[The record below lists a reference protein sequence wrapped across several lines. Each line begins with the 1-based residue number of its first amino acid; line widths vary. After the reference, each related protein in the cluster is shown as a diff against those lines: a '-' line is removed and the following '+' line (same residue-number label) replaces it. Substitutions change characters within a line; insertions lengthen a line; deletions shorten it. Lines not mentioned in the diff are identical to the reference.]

1 MENKIFAYM
10 RISTNH
16 KTQKTDRQRQ
26 AIIEYSICNGFNI
39 DEFVS
44 DIITGGTK
52 ADNRPNYHNMKKQLR
67 NGDTLIISDIDRLG
81 RNADDVIV
89 EIKDLQSKGI
99 RVVALDVPFL
109 NDWEKMNDDSLSK
122 MIIDIF
128 VTLKAHMAQQEK
140 EKIHDR
146 VMQGLGVEAGKKQL
160 ADHIQHQ
167 FEIGKPVEINGELYW
182 MKDAKQ
188 NLMDIMNDI
197 ESAWN
202 EEHGVKKFIVPLKHP
217 YKEITRKVIIEAETA
232 EQAMINVLLE
242 FEQGCGWI
250 VDTDYENY
258 KRLRE

>member
-16 KTQKTDRQRQ
+16 KTQKTDRQKQ
-26 AIIEYSICNGFNI
+26 VIIEYSICNGFNI

-67 NGDTLIISDIDRLG
+67 NGDVLVISDIDRLG

-89 EIKDLQSKGI
+89 EIKDLQSRGI

-128 VTLKAHMAQQEK
+128 VTLKVHIALQEK

-146 VMQGLGVEAGKKQL
+146 VMQGLDVAKKKGKKLGRPATGVPKEFIKEYNKFQSGEYGS
-160 ADHIQHQ
+160 ISVVQ
-167 FEIGKPVEINGELYW
+167 FAKLQGIAVSTFYKYVRILKGK
-182 MKDAKQ
+182 
-188 NLMDIMNDI
+188 
-197 ESAWN
+197 
-202 EEHGVKKFIVPLKHP
+202 
-217 YKEITRKVIIEAETA
+217 
-232 EQAMINVLLE
+232 
-242 FEQGCGWI
+242 
-250 VDTDYENY
+250 
-258 KRLRE
+258 

>member
-1 MENKIFAYM
+1 M

-16 KTQKTDRQRQ
+16 QKTDRQKQ
-26 AIIEYSICNGFNI
+26 TIIEYSMKNGFNI

-44 DIITGGTK
+44 DVITGGTK

-67 NGDTLIISDIDRLG
+67 NGDTLIVSDIDRLG

-128 VTLKAHMAQQEK
+128 VTLKAHIAQQEK

-146 VMQGLGVEAGKKQL
+146 VMQGLEVARAKGKKLGRPPTGVPKEFIKEYNKLQSGEYGN
-160 ADHIQHQ
+160 ISVVQ
-167 FEIGKPVEINGELYW
+167 F
-182 MKDAKQ
+182 
-188 NLMDIMNDI
+188 
-197 ESAWN
+197 
-202 EEHGVKKFIVPLKHP
+202 VKLQGIAVSTF
-217 YKEITRKVIIEAETA
+217 YKYVGILNRK
-232 EQAMINVLLE
+232 
-242 FEQGCGWI
+242 
-250 VDTDYENY
+250 
-258 KRLRE
+258 

>member
-16 KTQKTDRQRQ
+16 KNQKLDRQKQ
-26 AIIEYSICNGFNI
+26 AITEYSVNNGFGI
-39 DEFVS
+39 DEFIS

-52 ADNRPNYHNMKKQLR
+52 AENRPNYHNMKKQLR
-67 NGDTLIISDIDRLG
+67 NGDVLVVSDIDRLG

-128 VTLKAHMAQQEK
+128 VTLKAHIAQQEK

-146 VMQGLGVEAGKKQL
+146 VMQGLDVARAKGKKLGRPATGVPKEFAREYSKFQSGEYGS
-160 ADHIQHQ
+160 ITVVQ
-167 FEIGKPVEINGELYW
+167 FAKLQGIAVSTFYKYAGILKAGE
-182 MKDAKQ
+182 
-188 NLMDIMNDI
+188 
-197 ESAWN
+197 
-202 EEHGVKKFIVPLKHP
+202 
-217 YKEITRKVIIEAETA
+217 
-232 EQAMINVLLE
+232 
-242 FEQGCGWI
+242 
-250 VDTDYENY
+250 
-258 KRLRE
+258 